1 MKKSPKTGIKQYVF
15 DDKTRQNTI
24 NHSPIDNRTWDRPMP
39 FHEVVLYDFK
49 SQSVA
54 KTRWMTLP
62 SISKS
67 PVSPDIIIRVRLVQ
81 PVAAEPFGCKDTI
94 NKRIMQVF

>member
-15 DDKTRQNTI
+15 DDKTRQNTK
-24 NHSPIDNRTWDRPMP
+24 NQSPIDDRTWDCPMS
-39 FHEVVLYDFK
+39 FHELSPYDFK

-62 SISKS
+62 SIQEC
-67 PVSPDIIIRVRLVQ
+67 R
-81 PVAAEPFGCKDTI
+81 
-94 NKRIMQVF
+94 